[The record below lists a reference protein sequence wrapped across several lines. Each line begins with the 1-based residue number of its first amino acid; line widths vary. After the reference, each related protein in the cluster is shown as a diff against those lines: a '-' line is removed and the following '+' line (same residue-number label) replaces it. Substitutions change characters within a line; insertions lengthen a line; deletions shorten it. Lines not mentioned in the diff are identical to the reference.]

1 MNEVTGRFRV
11 VWPPA
16 VLARR
21 KRMGSVAEMPPPPL
35 TSFDIPFTIKQNPHL
50 DRARA
55 HTLNWLRGKGIVRDE
70 DDAARYVHSRVA
82 DAVAHFYPEAGP
94 EDLELASDLVALF
107 FFCDDQ
113 FDGLLGQDPG
123 AVAQVCRRLFTVIRR
138 RPHAPPIP
146 DPTPMESALSELWEN
161 CCLGMSETWR
171 IRAVHNWADYLFA
184 NVTEA
189 QNRVSGTLPALHG
202 LLELRRVAVIV
213 YVLLDLA
220 ERVNHTEIPAFLA
233 ECQQL
238 REMRDITAETVCL
251 LDDVRAVERG
261 EAGSD
266 IHNVVLALESEYTQ
280 SRGEVIVTVRE
291 MIEHRIRR
299 FERLPKGVPALCESM
314 GASAAAYVAVDL
326 SVETMCWLMRGTYEW
341 GTGDELTF
349 DGQVA
354 AW

>member
-1 MNEVTGRFRV
+1 MTGRFRV

-16 VLARR
+16 VQARR
-21 KRMGSVAEMPPPPL
+21 KRMGSVAETPPPL
-35 TSFDIPFTIKQNPHL
+35 ALSLDMPFTVKQNPHL

-55 HTLNWLRGKGIVRDE
+55 HTMDWLRGKGIVRD
-70 DDAARYVHSRVA
+70 DGDAARYVHSRVA
-82 DAVAHFYPEAGP
+82 EAVAHFYPEAWP

-123 AVAQVCRRLFTVIRR
+123 AVAQVCRRLFSVIRR

-146 DPTPMESALSELWEN
+146 DPTPVESALGELWEK

-171 IRAVHNWADYLFA
+171 VRAVHNWADYLFA

-233 ECQQL
+233 ECRQL

-251 LDDVRAVERG
+251 LNDVHAVERG
-261 EAGSD
+261 EACGD
-266 IHNVVLALESEYTQ
+266 IHNVVLALESEYAQ

-291 MIEHRIRR
+291 MIEHRIHR
-299 FERLPKGVPALCESM
+299 FERLRKGIPALCESM

-326 SVETMCWLMRGTYEW
+326 SVETMCWLMRGTHEW
-341 GTGDELTF
+341 SRREELAF
-349 DGQVA
+349 EGPLGSR
-354 AW
+354 